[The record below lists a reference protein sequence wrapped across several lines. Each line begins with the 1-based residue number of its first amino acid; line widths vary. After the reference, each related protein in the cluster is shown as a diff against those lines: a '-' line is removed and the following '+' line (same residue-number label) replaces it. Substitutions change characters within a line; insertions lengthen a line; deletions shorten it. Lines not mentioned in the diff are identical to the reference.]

1 MSPALISKKNEIA
14 GRSLQLIATF
24 NFSIISKNI
33 FGDGNN
39 IYDSYNIDTLC
50 LCKNDEKGNE
60 SIENTDLKSTDFK
73 DEIIGIHHIKW
84 ISDLSIVI
92 IYSSH
97 DKSQNIENDQCKEY
111 ISTLL
116 LPSMMLERTNGQSL
130 NNGKSIII
138 PMGVTIPITNAPG
151 SPLGAINTGDKC
163 KQYYSDMIDSS
174 AISNDN
180 DNDYNDNNINNNN
193 EKLLI
198 IISKNQKFMNL
209 YSIKNNF
216 SKINKDNINNEYT
229 NICKICDTWLWP
241 TMNCKNISNINEK
254 NSDKIQSNSHTNSDN
269 KISRND
275 ICINNYII
283 LNDTYKRKKGLFSEI
298 KSDPMII
305 SINSIGGVEIV
316 SVVRCTFPTY
326 LIDNPSALIT
336 NKIFS
341 KNSVST
347 SMRLYDDVYNVKE
360 RDLFDCLQPEDK
372 IFIMKF
378 TKNLSGLSFGISGIY
393 TYMYICMYMCSYV
406 YLYECM

>member
-1 MSPALISKKNEIA
+1 MLLVVAIGSEICVISPALISKKNEIA
-14 GRSLQLIATF
+14 GRGLQLIATF
-24 NFSIISKNI
+24 KFSIISKNK

-50 LCKNDEKGNE
+50 IGKNDEKGNE
-60 SIENTDLKSTDFK
+60 SIKNTNLKRTDFT

-84 ISDLSIVI
+84 ISDLSIVL
-92 IYSSH
+92 IYSSY

-116 LPSMMLERTNGQSL
+116 LPSMLLERTYGQSL
-130 NNGKSIII
+130 NNGKCIII

-151 SPLGAINTGDKC
+151 SPLGPINTEDIC
-163 KQYYSDMIDSS
+163 KQYYSDIIDSS
-174 AISNDN
+174 AINN
-180 DNDYNDNNINNNN
+180 YKNNDYNDNNINNNN

-198 IISKNQKFMNL
+198 IISKNQNCMNL
-209 YSIKNNF
+209 YSMKNNI
-216 SKINKDNINNEYT
+216 SKVSKYT

-254 NSDKIQSNSHTNSDN
+254 KSDKIQSNSHKNSDN
-269 KISRND
+269 KIPKYD

-283 LNDTYKRKKGLFSEI
+283 LNDTYKRKNGLLFEI
-298 KSDPMII
+298 KSDPMIL
-305 SINSIGGVEIV
+305 SINSIGGIEVV

-336 NKIFS
+336 NEIFS
-341 KNSVST
+341 KNSISK
-347 SMRLYDDVYNVKE
+347 SMRLYDDVYSLKE
-360 RDLFDCLQPEDK
+360 RDLFDSLQTEDK

-378 TKNLSGLSFGISGIY
+378 TKKLSGLSFGISGTY
-393 TYMYICMYMCSYV
+393 T
-406 YLYECM
+406 